1 MKVKCSSIYIS
12 KTPEYYLTDYTGV
25 NIKTIYKLLE
35 GVEIKYDF
43 YLEKYIRKE
52 GLKKGK
58 IVL

>member
-1 MKVKCSSIYIS
+1 M
-12 KTPEYYLTDYTGV
+12 TDYTGV